1 MFKPGMCE
9 HLLCARNV
17 YWTQSKTPGDAG
29 VEGARACSLSA
40 GRQAVEQESSHTRV
54 LPFMNREAQA
64 QGVSNFP
71 AVMQLSKWRA

>member
-40 GRQAVEQESSHTRV
+40 GRQAVEQESHTHESS
-54 LPFMNREAQA
+54 L
-64 QGVSNFP
+64 
-71 AVMQLSKWRA
+71 L